1 MKNCKNCGTVLKNNR
16 SFFCSSKC
24 FSEYQEKEYIKRWQN
39 GTENGLKGKYGISN
53 YIRNFLLKKNG
64 CKCQQCG
71 WGEVNKFTGKVPLEI
86 HHKDGNYLN
95 NAEENLMILCPN
107 CHSLTETYKS
117 HNKNGRK
124 ERKKYIA
131 G

>member
-1 MKNCKNCGTVLKNNR
+1 MAVNVNSADG
-16 SFFCSSKC
+16 
-24 FSEYQEKEYIKRWQN
+24 
-39 GTENGLKGKYGISN
+39 
-53 YIRNFLLKKNG
+53 
-64 CKCQQCG
+64 
-71 WGEVNKFTGKVPLEI
+71 GEVNKFTGKVPLKI

-95 NAEENLMILCPN
+95 NAEENLMLLCPN

-124 ERKKYIA
+124 DRKKYIA